1 MRLLFVH
8 GIGQQGKN
16 PVELKT
22 EWQDILNEGLKSTG
36 LKLPSGT
43 SIDFPFYGDKLFEF
57 KSAASIPSD
66 DVIAKGTG
74 SDQQYEK
81 FMRSALEEM
90 LSNSELTE
98 SDVIAEMGNTEYQE
112 KGIQNWGWVQAIAR
126 AIDNRSSNTSSSAI
140 QRFLRVVHLYVNI
153 PTITDSIN
161 HIVEE
166 LITDE
171 PTVIF
176 GHSLG
181 TVVAYNVIRNNP
193 NLDLCKFIT
202 VGSPLG
208 IKAISTKLGIP
219 ENTAHNGWYNAYDE
233 RDIVALNPLDDTYFP
248 TDPSIKNN
256 NSVKNKTDNR
266 HGIIGYL
273 NDPNIAKAIVDG
285 LNSH

>member
-273 NDPNIAKAIVDG
+273 NDPKIAKAIVDG